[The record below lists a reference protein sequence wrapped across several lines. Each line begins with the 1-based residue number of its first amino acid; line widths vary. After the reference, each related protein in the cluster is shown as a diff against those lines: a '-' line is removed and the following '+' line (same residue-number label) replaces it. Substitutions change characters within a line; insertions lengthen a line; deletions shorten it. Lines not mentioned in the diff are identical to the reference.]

1 MRNIHIRVSIP
12 SQSTSL
18 DSIDSP
24 SIPSSFH
31 FYRAFYPSFTDLGSQ
46 SLEPS
51 LIFIPCF
58 QIQMNSNQFPSLTNT
73 NSSISFI
80 TIINYCYYLKILLKF
95 ITTDYITSETCIPWF
110 YFSCELRSITF
121 HLSHSFGN
129 NNIHRGNNFLIK
141 ISIDEIEGGMLQNRR
156 RFRSIVTSILSTFL
170 RMQ

>member
-58 QIQMNSNQFPSLTNT
+58 QIQMSSNQFPSLTNT

-80 TIINYCYYLKILLKF
+80 TIINYSYYLKILLKF
-95 ITTDYITSETCIPWF
+95 ITTDYITSTNVYSLILF
-110 YFSCELRSITF
+110 FVRIT
-121 HLSHSFGN
+121 LYYVPSVALVWEQYSS
-129 NNIHRGNNFLIK
+129 RK
-141 ISIDEIEGGMLQNRR
+141 
-156 RFRSIVTSILSTFL
+156 
-170 RMQ
+170 

>member
-58 QIQMNSNQFPSLTNT
+58 QIQMSSNQFPSLTNT

-80 TIINYCYYLKILLKF
+80 TIINYSYYLKILLNHDRLYYKYKRVFLDF
-95 ITTDYITSETCIPWF
+95 IFRANYAL
-110 YFSCELRSITF
+110 LRSICRTRLGIIF
-121 HLSHSFGN
+121 
-129 NNIHRGNNFLIK
+129 IE
-141 ISIDEIEGGMLQNRR
+141 EII
-156 RFRSIVTSILSTFL
+156 F
-170 RMQ
+170 

>member
-73 NSSISFI
+73 SSSISFI
-80 TIINYCYYLKILLKF
+80 TIINYSYYLKILLKF
-95 ITTDYITSETCIPWF
+95 ITTDYIKYKRVFLDFIF
-110 YFSCELRSITF
+110 RANYALLRSICRTRLGIIF
-121 HLSHSFGN
+121 
-129 NNIHRGNNFLIK
+129 IE
-141 ISIDEIEGGMLQNRR
+141 EII
-156 RFRSIVTSILSTFL
+156 F
-170 RMQ
+170 